1 MNAFTQ
7 SFEHSNL
14 FPNIIS
20 ANGNAKSIH
29 SLFLGKYKVMFGGS
43 LSEFHCWNKWVI
55 FFYNRVVGKVS
66 NLYQL
71 ILSLFKNSD
80 FRLSA

>member
-1 MNAFTQ
+1 MNAFMQ

-29 SLFLGKYKVMFGGS
+29 SLFLGKYTVMFRGS
-43 LSEFHCWNKWVI
+43 LSEFHYSNKWVI
-55 FFYNRVVGKVS
+55 FFYNRVVAKVF
-66 NLYQL
+66 NLYQ
-71 ILSLFKNSD
+71 
-80 FRLSA
+80 